1 MNISITIY
9 KHKIDAEKEQ
19 LIQKLKKAF
28 VELEKL
34 RSLIPICAECKK
46 MKRDGAYWK
55 DLDKYLVEHAQSNP
69 SHSICLECIKK
80 LYPEIDT
87 SDPKWN

>member
-9 KHKIDAEKEQ
+9 KHKIDPEKEQ
-19 LIQKLKKAF
+19 LIQKLIKAF

-34 RSLIPICAECKK
+34 QSLIPIYAEYKK
-46 MKRDGAYWK
+46 MKSDDGYWK
-55 DLDKYLVEHAQSNP
+55 DVDKYPAEHTQSNP
-69 SHSICLECIKK
+69 SHSICPDCMKK